1 MRHSTQIKLAII
13 FAWTIVFSGCAAI
26 PVENFPI
33 KNTVKIVQKNNTPKP
48 TIIFAHGCG
57 GAQRPHVDFKSR
69 VIADWGYN
77 VVVVDS
83 FSKRRAVGVCSNTTS
98 VTSAQRNEDLQ
109 KAAEWIQ
116 QQSWHKGKIGI
127 IGYSHGGSAVLHT
140 VGYRN
145 SKHISA
151 AVAFYP
157 GCSSYIVMQ
166 DYRYGYMP
174 VQIHSGTGDQWTPA
188 HRCRK
193 EIHGPD
199 DQPFEFFA
207 YDGAM
212 HSFDMPGHSVMF
224 QGHLLAYD
232 ALATALAEKRTQE
245 FFEKHIKNN

>member
-26 PVENFPI
+26 PAENMPI
-33 KNTVKIVQKNNTPKP
+33 EHTVKIVQKDTTPKP

-57 GAQRPHVDFKSR
+57 GAQRPHPYFKSR
-69 VIADWGYN
+69 MIADWGYN

-83 FSKRRAVGVCSNTTS
+83 FSKRYAGDVCSNTTGI
-98 VTSAQRNEDLQ
+98 TSAQRNADLQ
-109 KAAEWIQ
+109 DAAEWIQ
-116 QQSWHKGKIGI
+116 RQPWHKGKIGI
-127 IGYSHGGSAVLHT
+127 IGYSHGGSAVLHA

-174 VQIHSGTGDQWTPA
+174 VQIHSGTADQWTPA
-188 HRCRK
+188 NRCRK
-193 EIHGPD
+193 EIYGVD
-199 DQPFEFFA
+199 DQPFEFFT
-207 YDGAM
+207 YEGAT
-212 HSFDMPGHSVMF
+212 HSFDMPGPSSVV
-224 QGHLLAYD
+224 QGHPLVYD
-232 ALATALAEKRTQE
+232 PVAASLAEKRTRE

>member
-1 MRHSTQIKLAII
+1 MQIKTFVILL
-13 FAWTIVFSGCAAI
+13 FATILSGCA
-26 PVENFPI
+26 VVRNSNLPI
-33 KNTVKIVQKNNTPKP
+33 EHTVKIVQKDTTPKP

-57 GAQRPHVDFKSR
+57 GAHKPHPYVKSR
-69 VIADWGYN
+69 MIADWGYN

-83 FSKRRAVGVCSNTTS
+83 FSKRRAWDVCSDTTS
-98 VTSAQRNEDLQ
+98 ITSAQRNTDLQ
-109 KAAEWIQ
+109 NAAEWIQ
-116 QQSWHKGKIGI
+116 QQPWHKGKIGI
-127 IGYSHGGSAVLHT
+127 IGYSHGGSAVLHA
-140 VGYRN
+140 VGFRN
-145 SKHISA
+145 SKNISA

-212 HSFDMPGHSVMF
+212 HSFDMPGPSVMF
-224 QGHLLAYD
+224 QGHFLAYD
-232 ALATALAEKRTQE
+232 ALATALAEGRTQE